1 MTIEKDVKVTESCLS
16 NVWDPLTKQDSL
28 SLWYFGACWSI

>member
-16 NVWDPLTKQDSL
+16 TVWDPLTYKIPFIHDISKHVE
-28 SLWYFGACWSI
+28 A